1 MSLNP
6 STTFE
11 ELFEFMAQRIKE
23 AHGLMPERER
33 AVLIA
38 EAAYEAADFVLRATP
53 SDASHQLF
61 LAAELL
67 KRLRN
72 FHSPYF
78 VVAREMGSEEDLR
91 KLFDQFIAATEGWDA
106 TNH

>member
-11 ELFEFMAQRIKE
+11 VLFEFMVQRIEE
-23 AHGLMPERER
+23 AHGPMPERER
-33 AVLIA
+33 ALLIA

-53 SDASHQLF
+53 SNVSHRLF
-61 LAAELL
+61 LSAELL

-78 VVAREMGSEEDLR
+78 VVAREMGDEEELR
-91 KLFDQFIAATEGWDA
+91 KLFDHFLAATEGWDA